1 MRVYTAQELGTSRDC
16 LTPGCPLTAE
26 PGTERCRTHEGRT
39 DTVAGLP
46 SPRVNTRESVI
57 ADAAARRLA

>member
-1 MRVYTAQELGTSRDC
+1 MRVYTAQELGTSHDC

-39 DTVAGLP
+39 DRPEDAAVLWVRDGR
-46 SPRVNTRESVI
+46 SRGW
-57 ADAAARRLA
+57 ADARQP